1 MPNGGT
7 MVATAPGRTGVLGAP
22 GNPGAVPQQILP
34 SVVRP
39 ATGTPEN
46 LPRPINGRGNTN
58 EPPEQTPQP
67 QPSPAPTRPGRDG
80 RTGLSNQTQE
90 EFISTYRQMNP
101 TSRMSDAKLQE
112 AYQSGKLINPKT
124 GQLIEPIQ
132 PLEPTGNRVL
142 PKPGSPAADDW
153 AAYQADRSGGKPPC
167 FPAGTIVQ
175 TPTGDRLIETL
186 QAGELV
192 FAYDFS
198 TQSRVERPIIETH
211 KNWTQNIVNVG
222 TAHGELSATRNH
234 PYWVENEERWLPASR
249 LEKGMTLRLM
259 NGELTQ
265 VNAIDIVLTEE
276 NTYNFEVEKEHNY
289 FAGKSG
295 ILVHNGGGDS
305 TQESSFLQTETFNSE
320 IYTVTDPNT
329 GRVIYVGKTIGGT
342 DGRLIQHINDPKSAL
357 YIPKDSPLRQASNF
371 PSNVYDTDVVAR
383 GNWTRYETAVW
394 EQHLIDQNGGV
405 DNLRNKIN
413 AITPEKFELYGRLHN
428 PCM

>member
-1 MPNGGT
+1 
-7 MVATAPGRTGVLGAP
+7 
-22 GNPGAVPQQILP
+22 
-34 SVVRP
+34 
-39 ATGTPEN
+39 
-46 LPRPINGRGNTN
+46 
-58 EPPEQTPQP
+58 
-67 QPSPAPTRPGRDG
+67 
-80 RTGLSNQTQE
+80 
-90 EFISTYRQMNP
+90 
-101 TSRMSDAKLQE
+101 
-112 AYQSGKLINPKT
+112 
-124 GQLIEPIQ
+124 
-132 PLEPTGNRVL
+132 
-142 PKPGSPAADDW
+142 
-153 AAYQADRSGGKPPC
+153 
-167 FPAGTIVQ
+167 
-175 TPTGDRLIETL
+175 
-186 QAGELV
+186 
-192 FAYDFS
+192 
-198 TQSRVERPIIETH
+198 
-211 KNWTQNIVNVG
+211 
-222 TAHGELSATRNH
+222 
-234 PYWVENEERWLPASR
+234 
-249 LEKGMTLRLM
+249 MTLRLM